1 MTNVNSANSYLN
13 LMGYSIIEENETFI
27 TWQNNDDSSMKVQI
41 DKIGE
46 EFSMMNENGDF
57 YDWFFL
63 DELEDFIF

>member
-1 MTNVNSANSYLN
+1 MVNVNSYLK
-13 LMGYSIIEENETFI
+13 LMGYSIIEENENFI